1 MKHVLRPVLE
11 RSRGWDARAFV
22 TCEVALSAGDFVKTI
37 VENFAGIDLA
47 HVFVFASPEADFARL
62 MRTLSASFECPVV
75 GCTSAGELGHDG
87 YAEGN
92 IVAVGLPRRH
102 FAARSVLIEDL
113 ANVDFSTVVD
123 RLIQHRIALSLAN
136 QGKKNG
142 FSFLMVDGMSRR
154 EDELVT
160 AIAPSLAGFSLFGGS
175 AGDGLRFRRA
185 FVSTGGKV
193 YENAAVLTYVATD
206 CEAKVFSINHMQPT
220 DRRMVVTEAQPALRV
235 VKGINAEPAAAE
247 YARLVGKDPGQ
258 LDELVFAAHP
268 VTVRIGEDY
277 HVRAIQR
284 VNEDGDLVF
293 FSAIDEGM
301 VLTVAE
307 PQDMAAHLDDEM
319 TTMING
325 HGAPSILACDCV
337 LRRIEAQKSQT
348 QHVVSQVLKKHGVVG
363 FSTYGEQIGPL
374 HLNHTMTGVALFPP
388 KVGDLE

>member
-37 VENFAGIDLA
+37 VDHFAGIDLA
-47 HVFVFASPEADFARL
+47 HVFVFVSPEADFPRL
-62 MRTLSASFECPVV
+62 MWMLTESFACPVV
-75 GCTSAGELGHDG
+75 GCTSAGEIGHEG
-87 YAEGN
+87 YAEGH
-92 IVAVGLPRRH
+92 IVAVGLPRKH

-113 ANVDFSTVVD
+113 ATTDFSTVVD
-123 RLIQHRIALSLAN
+123 RLIQERIALSFAN
-136 QGKKNG
+136 KGKENG
-142 FSFLMVDGMSRR
+142 FSFLMVDGLSRR
-154 EDELVT
+154 EDELVN
-160 AIAPSLAGFSLFGGS
+160 AIAPSVAGFSLFGGS
-175 AGDGLRFRRA
+175 AGDGLRFRRS
-185 FVSTGGKV
+185 FVSVGGEV

-206 CEAKVFSINHMQPT
+206 CEAKVFSINHMNPT
-220 DRRMVVTEAQPALRV
+220 DRRMVVTEALPAQRV
-235 VKGINAEPAAAE
+235 VKGINDEPAAAE
-247 YARLVGKDPGQ
+247 YARVVGKDPGQ

-268 VTVRIGEDY
+268 VTVRIGDDY

-307 PQDMAAHLDDEM
+307 PQDMAAHLDE
-319 TTMING
+319 TIASLVNG

-348 QHVVSQVLKKHGVVG
+348 QHKVSQVLKKHGVVG

-388 KVGDLE
+388 QGAKS